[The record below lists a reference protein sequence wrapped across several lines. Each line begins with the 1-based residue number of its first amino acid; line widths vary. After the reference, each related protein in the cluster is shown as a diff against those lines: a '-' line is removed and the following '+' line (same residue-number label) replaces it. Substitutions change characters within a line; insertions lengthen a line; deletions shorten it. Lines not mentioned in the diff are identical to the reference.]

1 MLSEIHRVLSP
12 TGVYICITHGME
24 AQRKKYIKNL
34 KKYNWDR
41 TKHMIQK
48 PGIGPNVKEIK
59 IPKEDDKK
67 QFNFIFSCRKV
78 VNPLVD
84 SSDEEAVAAEK
95 ARLEAEEQA
104 KAEAIRLAM
113 EEAAGKQDSD
123 EQSGSDDDDDDDD
136 SDN

>member
-67 QFNFIFSCRKV
+67 
-78 VNPLVD
+78 
-84 SSDEEAVAAEK
+84 
-95 ARLEAEEQA
+95 
-104 KAEAIRLAM
+104 
-113 EEAAGKQDSD
+113 
-123 EQSGSDDDDDDDD
+123 
-136 SDN
+136 